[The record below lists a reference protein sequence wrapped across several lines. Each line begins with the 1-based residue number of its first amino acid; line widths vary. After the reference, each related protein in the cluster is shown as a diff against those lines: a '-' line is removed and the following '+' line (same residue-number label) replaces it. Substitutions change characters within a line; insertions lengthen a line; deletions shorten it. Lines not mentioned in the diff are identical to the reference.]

1 MKRLF
6 LVILLVM
13 FVAWFTSVRHA
24 RVRDRGERARFDDRG
39 RAAAQAH
46 REALQAS
53 AKARREA
60 SQAVAEA
67 RRETHRV
74 VAEAKVEV
82 RQALDEAAHEV
93 RVALEEAAQEIR
105 QAVDGIPVPI
115 VPGTRTTEAVAQPPA
130 RPEAPELPEAPPQPA
145 ALTSIEHPGFPGLV
159 THPAGISTAVAGH
172 NHAVAH
178 KEPETRL
185 VKGLP
190 SADEERAK
198 ADARKQL
205 DQVIAEWLEAQGLP
219 RSWKPYPRQ
228 IEAMILETKVKPIV
242 KPYGTVYEAELLVDV
257 SPEVKAGITE
267 TYQRQLV
274 HYRMT
279 FLGGALVFILTC
291 LGAISGYIRADE
303 ATKGYYTNRLR
314 MLAAAGV
321 GAAGVVIYQM
331 VA

>member
-24 RVRDRGERARFDDRG
+24 RVRGRGELARLDERARG
-39 RAAAQAH
+39 VAHEH
-46 REALQAS
+46 REALRAS
-53 AKARREA
+53 AKARRDA
-60 SQAVAEA
+60 SQAVDEA
-67 RRETHRV
+67 RREAHRA

-93 RVALEEAAQEIR
+93 RKALEEAAQEIR

-115 VPGTRTTEAVAQPPA
+115 VPGTRVTEAVAQPPA
-130 RPEAPELPEAPPQPA
+130 PPEAPDLAEAPPQPA
-145 ALTSIEHPGFPGLV
+145 ASPEFEHPGFPGLV
-159 THPAGISTAVAGH
+159 KHPGVMPAASAGH
-172 NHAVAH
+172 NHPVAN

-205 DQVIAEWLEAQGLP
+205 DQVIADWLDAQGLP
-219 RSWKPYPRQ
+219 RSWKPSPRQ
-228 IEAMILETKVKPIV
+228 IEAMILETKVSPVV
-242 KPYGTVYEAELLVDV
+242 KPYGTVYEAELRVDV
-257 SPEVKAGITE
+257 SPEVRAGLAE

-274 HYRMT
+274 HQRIV
-279 FLGGALVFILTC
+279 FLGGTLGFVLVC
-291 LGAISGYIRADE
+291 LGAVSGYIRADE